1 MKYIV
6 TFLYTFLIISSA
18 ASATDK
24 QVPFGSELQSSIKNY
39 NRATSTLATSGTIST
54 GGVKELAEKGF
65 ATIIDRSTK
74 KNLKIKKNIISHM
87 KIDVPTYKSSKLPEL
102 LKKTP
107 ITVPGSRFI
116 KWKKDL
122 VLI

>member
-1 MKYIV
+1 MLLKFV
-6 TFLYTFLIISSA
+6 KIITKSKA
-18 ASATDK
+18 K
-24 QVPFGSELQSSIKNY
+24 L
-39 NRATSTLATSGTIST
+39 L
-54 GGVKELAEKGF
+54 GF